1 MVSFKAKKTAAEK
14 AYVLALCKT
23 LVLLNLKSSEQNVIR
38 LIKNL
43 LSRVADS
50 AYSEK
55 DLLKEV
61 KLVLEHL
68 KSLDDNPSEE
78 LSQDEAQDEAKSIF
92 GTLIFCFCTL
102 YFDFTICTGS
112 TKKLTKFG

>member
-23 LVLLNLKSSEQNVIR
+23 LVLLNLKSSEQNVMK
-38 LIKNL
+38 LMKNL

-50 AYSEK
+50 VCSEK

-68 KSLDDNPSEE
+68 KSLDATPSEE
-78 LSQDEAQDEAKSIF
+78 LSQDEAKSIL
-92 GTLIFCFCTL
+92 GTLIFCLSTL
-102 YFDFTICTGS
+102 SILD
-112 TKKLTKFG
+112 

>member
-1 MVSFKAKKTAAEK
+1 MSFKAKKTAAEK

-23 LVLLNLKSSEQNVIR
+23 LVLLNLKSSEQNVMK
-38 LIKNL
+38 LMKNL

-50 AYSEK
+50 VCSEK

-68 KSLDDNPSEE
+68 NSLDSTPSEE
-78 LSQDEAQDEAKSIF
+78 LSQDEAKSIF
-92 GTLIFCFCTL
+92 GTLIFCLCTL
-102 YFDFTICTGS
+102 NILDFIRW
-112 TKKLTKFG
+112 

>member
-38 LIKNL
+38 LIKIF

-78 LSQDEAQDEAKSIF
+78 LSQDEAKSIF

-102 YFDFTICTGS
+102 YFDFTVCTGS

>member
-23 LVLLNLKSSEQNVIR
+23 LVLLNLKSSEQNVMK
-38 LIKNL
+38 LMKNL

-50 AYSEK
+50 VCSEK

-78 LSQDEAQDEAKSIF
+78 LSQDEAKSIF
-92 GTLIFCFCTL
+92 GSLIFCLCTL
-102 YFDFTICTGS
+102 NILDFIR
-112 TKKLTKFG
+112 